1 MLENV
6 AAGVI
11 FIIWLPLTLL
21 IFMKL
26 KKGKTIVSYDGLNGF
41 FSAYLGIFV
50 LAGFIAILIILL
62 PLMFLRSVFLFLYE
76 HWKVTLLVIIG
87 IGYLLNKNSENT
99 QLETNNLHNT
109 PLDTS
114 VSEESANTTSM
125 SETRKGA
132 SLEEKE
138 IPLANMQRK
147 SLLSNVTSA
156 ENNKTLVKYC
166 GYCGAPMAT
175 EDLFCSNCGKPSN

>member
-1 MLENV
+1 MLENI

-11 FIIWLPLTLL
+11 FIIWLPLTIL

-26 KKGKTIVSYDGLNGF
+26 KKGKTIVSYDGVNGF

-50 LAGFIAILIILL
+50 VAGFIAILIILL
-62 PLMFLRSVFLFLYE
+62 PLVFLRSVFLFLYE

-87 IGYLLNKNSENT
+87 IGYLLNRNNENT
-99 QLETNNLHNT
+99 QSETNNNA

-114 VSEESANTTSM
+114 VSEASTNTISM
-125 SETRKGA
+125 SETCKGA
-132 SLEEKE
+132 SLKEKE
-138 IPLANMQRK
+138 IPSVNMQRK

-156 ENNKTLVKYC
+156 ENNNKTSVKYC
-166 GYCGAPMAT
+166 RYCGTPMAA
-175 EDLFCSNCGKPSN
+175 EDLFCGNCGKPSN